1 VSKKERPALEPVDL
15 TPTNNSVTHL
25 RRTASDD
32 PRFAAASEL
41 ESHAGLAKRI
51 EAGHVKVL
59 NRDTMPTPK
68 ARWKEEHT
76 VSAKVPSYVIRQLRQ
91 RYADTGITIRNQL
104 LTALKK
110 DGIEVNPD
118 DITDDRK
125 RANRDT

>member
-1 VSKKERPALEPVDL
+1 MSKKERPALEPVDL
-15 TPTNNSVTHL
+15 TPSNTPATPL

-41 ESHAGLAKRI
+41 ESHAGLARRI
-51 EAGHVKVL
+51 ESGNVKVL
-59 NRDTMPTPK
+59 NRDTMPAPK
-68 ARWKEEHT
+68 ARWKQEHSVT
-76 VSAKVPSYVIRQLRQ
+76 AKMPSYVLKQLRQ

-104 LTALKK
+104 LTALKN

-125 RANRDT
+125 RGRNT